1 MRRGELAIR
10 ARQRQRRAVGRKAQ
24 TLDEAVSNR
33 MDEGL
38 ARLEADRMT
47 KPPSGLTKA
56 AGEVVDLGDLG
67 FITGYLADT
76 LENPN
81 MISVDASEQRMH
93 LAARAGVLQAA
104 VDAAESARAGNS
116 LEKMLCH
123 QMAAAHFAAMKLIS
137 YSFDQAYAP
146 GERARVMNSAARIM
160 QVYQEGLLVL
170 QKLRTGGRQTFLVQ
184 HVQVSEGGQ
193 AVITG
198 SMKSGTGARNGS
210 EEMGGKNE
218 GYTP

>member
-1 MRRGELAIR
+1 MKRGELAIR
-10 ARQRQRRAVGRKAQ
+10 ARHRQRRAASKKTQ

-38 ARLEADRMT
+38 ARSEADRVI

-56 AGEVVDLGDLG
+56 AGEVVDLEDLG

-81 MISVDASEQRMH
+81 MISIDASEQRMH
-93 LAARAGVLQAA
+93 LAAGASVLQAA
-104 VDAAESARAGNS
+104 VDAAESAKASCS

-123 QMAAAHFAAMKLIS
+123 QMAAAHCAAMKLFS
-137 YSFDQAYAP
+137 YSFDGVYAP
-146 GERARVMNSAARIM
+146 MERARLINSSARMM

-170 QKLRTGGRQTFLVQ
+170 QRLRTGGRQTFLVQ

-193 AVITG
+193 AVVTG
-198 SMKSGTGARNGS
+198 NVKSGAGGRNDSQGMGS
-210 EEMGGKNE
+210 KNE